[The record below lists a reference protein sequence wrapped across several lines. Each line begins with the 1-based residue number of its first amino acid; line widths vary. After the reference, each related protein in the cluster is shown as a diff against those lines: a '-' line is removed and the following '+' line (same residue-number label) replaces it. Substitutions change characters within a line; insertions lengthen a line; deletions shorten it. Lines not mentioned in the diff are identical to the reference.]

1 MAPMQLSDRAP
12 TQLAEEEQQCLLETA
27 ARSIETGLET
37 GAPLQIERGRYGPA
51 LQGLGASFVTLHLK
65 GSLRGCI
72 GSLEARR
79 PLIEDVA
86 ENAFAAAFRDPRFQ
100 PLTRPEYGLLDIAI
114 SVLTPPEPM
123 TFANEQDLMTQIR
136 PCVDGLILQAAGRR
150 GTFLPSV
157 WESLPDTLSFL
168 RQLKRK
174 AGLPEDYWSD
184 DLRVWRYTT
193 TSIPT

>member
-1 MAPMQLSDRAP
+1 MRLSDRAL

-27 ARSIETGLET
+27 GRSIETGLET
-37 GAPLQIERGRYGPA
+37 GAPLQIEVGHYAPA
-51 LQGLGASFVTLHLK
+51 LQGHRASFVTLHIK
-65 GSLRGCI
+65 DSLRGCI

-86 ENAFAAAFRDPRFQ
+86 DNAFAAAFRDPRFQ
-100 PLTRPEYGLLDIAI
+100 PLTRSEYGLLNIHI

-123 TFANEQDLMTQIR
+123 IFANEQDLMTQIR
-136 PCVDGLILQAAGRR
+136 PRVDGLILQAAGRR

-184 DLRVWRYTT
+184 ELRVWRYTT
-193 TSIPT
+193 TSIPS